1 MVERAARLYKQC
13 LERLHQ
19 FLFPEH
25 ASIAGA
31 ERLSVGQIRQMYAT
45 LGQAD
50 RLIKLTGLAFL
61 VLLAWAAIAQVPQ
74 SAIGESKVIPSQKLQ
89 IVQAVDGGVIT
100 DIEVHE
106 GELVKAGQTLIQIDT
121 TRFDS
126 SVREKEAIEASLTL
140 REARLMAL
148 LNHTEMKVSEDMKN
162 HYPDLYA
169 QETKLLNSKLQEWNA
184 LTEINEQ
191 QLTQKQQELE
201 EAESRA
207 RAAASAQ
214 RLAEQEL
221 NSMKPLLK
229 SGAVSPV
236 EVFRIE
242 KDVASAKGDFQAA
255 SAQSA
260 RLKSAISEAREKIK
274 ETRLKLE
281 NQARL
286 DLADTKGKLESLA
299 QNQIELSDRVKQ
311 ATLKAPVDGL
321 IQRILYNT
329 RGAVVPAGKEIVE
342 IVPVD
347 EQLVFETRINPKDI
361 AFIRPGQKATIRV
374 TAYDSSIFGAIHG
387 KVANISAD
395 SLTDDYGKP
404 YYAVKVTAPR
414 IGMNPNI
421 KLIPGM
427 VANVSIETQ
436 QRSVLSYL
444 TKPILRASATMFT
457 ER

>member
-1 MVERAARLYKQC
+1 MLDHAQNGLTQLSRLV
-13 LERLHQ
+13 RQ
-19 FLFPEH
+19 FLFPDHTALQGSEH
-25 ASIAGA
+25 LSI
-31 ERLSVGQIRQMYAT
+31 GQIREIYKAQ
-45 LGQAD
+45 GKAD
-50 RLIKLTGLAFL
+50 RLIKIAGLTFL
-61 VLLAWAAIAQVPQ
+61 VLLVWAAVAQVPQ

-100 DIEVHE
+100 AIQVHE
-106 GELVKAGQTLIQIDT
+106 GDLVKAGQTLVQIDT
-121 TRFDS
+121 TRFNS

-140 REARLMAL
+140 REARLIAL
-148 LNHTEMKVSEDMKN
+148 LNHTDMKVPEDMKSQ
-162 HYPDLYA
+162 YPDLYA

-184 LTEINEQ
+184 LNEINEQ
-191 QLTQKQQELE
+191 QLTQKQQEME

-214 RLAEQEL
+214 RLADQEL
-221 NSMKPLLK
+221 SSMRPLLK

-236 EVFRIE
+236 EILRIE

-255 SAQSA
+255 TAQSA
-260 RLKSAISEAREKIK
+260 RLRAAITEAREKIK

-281 NQARL
+281 NQARA
-286 DLADTKGKLESLA
+286 DLAETKGKLKSLA

-311 ATLKAPVDGL
+311 ATLRAPVDGL

-347 EQLVFETRINPKDI
+347 EQLVFETRIKPKDI

-387 KVANISAD
+387 KVESISAD
-395 SLTDDYGKP
+395 SLSDDYGKP

-414 IGMNPNI
+414 TGMNPAI

-427 VANVSIETQ
+427 VADVNIETQ

-444 TKPILRASATMFT
+444 TQPILRASSKMFT
-457 ER
+457 EK

>member
-1 MVERAARLYKQC
+1 M
-13 LERLHQ
+13 LERVLKIHRVLSRKLHQ
-19 FLFPEH
+19 FLYPEPVL
-25 ASIAGA
+25 IAGSSH
-31 ERLSVGQIRQMYAT
+31 LSISQIRELHSSQ
-45 LGQAD
+45 GRAD
-50 RLIKLTGLAFL
+50 RLVKLTLLAFL
-61 VLLAWAAIAQVPQ
+61 VLLVWAALAQVPQ

-106 GELVKAGQTLIQIDT
+106 GQLVKAGQTLIQIDT
-121 TRFDS
+121 TRFS
-126 SVREKEAIEASLTL
+126 SNVHEKEAIEASLTM
-140 REARLMAL
+140 REAQLMAL
-148 LNHTEMKVSEDMKN
+148 LNHSEMKVPEDMKSK
-162 HYPDLYA
+162 YPDLYA
-169 QETKLLNSKLQEWNA
+169 QETKLLNSKLQEWNSM
-184 LTEINEQ
+184 TEINEQ
-191 QLTQKQQELE
+191 QLTQKQQELA

-214 RLAEQEL
+214 SLAEQEL
-221 NSMKPLLK
+221 ASMRPLLK

-236 EVFRIE
+236 EVLRID
-242 KDVASAKGDFQAA
+242 KDVASAKGDYQAA

-281 NQARL
+281 NQARSE
-286 DLADTKGKLESLA
+286 LADTKGKLESLA
-299 QNQIELSDRVKQ
+299 QNQIELSDRVKH

-329 RGAVVPAGKEIVE
+329 KGAVVPAGKEVVE
-342 IVPVD
+342 IVPID
-347 EQLVFETRINPKDI
+347 EQLVFETRISPKDI

-374 TAYDSSIFGAIHG
+374 SAYDSSIFGAIHG
-387 KVANISAD
+387 EVSNISAD

-414 IGMNPNI
+414 VGTNPQI

-436 QRSVLSYL
+436 ERSVLSYL
-444 TKPILRASATMFT
+444 TKPILRASPKIFT